1 MEINIDRIK
10 SRFDNKITKDEIIK
24 VYWEF
29 KRINDVI
36 KLNRGIEESICKYF
50 KCKLNI
56 QSCSVEIDKLQM
68 EIRGYENDVFLLK
81 RESFDEMRSSR
92 KLMNFLWN
100 LDEEI
105 LDMLMLIG
113 CIRSEERSEIKLER
127 FREKRDRHNKD
138 YNNLNLDGNVSVG
151 SNTEVWR

>member
-36 KLNRGIEESICKYF
+36 ELNRGIEESICKYF

-56 QSCSVEIDKLQM
+56 QSCRVEIDKLQM

-138 YNNLNLDGNVSVG
+138 YNNLNLEGNVSVG

>member
-29 KRINDVI
+29 KRINDVV

-56 QSCSVEIDKLQM
+56 QSCRVEIDKLQM

-81 RESFDEMRSSR
+81 RESFDEMRGSR

>member
-138 YNNLNLDGNVSVG
+138 YNNLNLEGNVSVG